1 MPSSGQLSGYE
12 EREPISPAGEE
23 WSSTHKR
30 GVTPKTSGNPRPEG
44 RRRGQYDK
52 VAIPALFPIS
62 NRPHSLAIIRIV
74 SSSRGGAC
82 PTDRGS
88 TPYRGT
94 PLN

>member
-1 MPSSGQLSGYE
+1 MPSSGQLSVYE

-23 WSSTHKR
+23 RSSTHKR
-30 GVTPKTSGNPRPEG
+30 GVTPETSGNPRPLG
-44 RRRGQYDK
+44 RGGSQYDK
-52 VAIPALFPIS
+52 VAVPALFPIS
-62 NRPHSLAIIRIV
+62 NRPHSLAIIRVV
-74 SSSRGGAC
+74 SSLRVGVC